1 MKVIDR
7 YIGKRFFINFFGVL
21 FAFIIV
27 FSMIHWVDHS
37 GKYAKADIFTIL
49 SFYINYTPQIINLVI
64 PVCGL
69 LAGLLTFSNLG
80 KYNELVALQV
90 SGVSRIRYLLPAL
103 IISFIISVTLFF
115 FNEFVLIDSNIKRQH
130 IEQVEI
136 LKRSPKKKGIETGVL
151 LNSLNN
157 SIIQIGKVNISK
169 GIITDF
175 NIQFKSDSS
184 EQIVKRIDADSVI
197 WTDSTRWVLKNAY
210 VRFMENDSV
219 ISIRKHDSLSIL
231 ETSFSPKDFEE
242 PKFRPDRV
250 DRYLTLKELTHFSE
264 KQALFGQTTYQV
276 DYEIYNTFFSPLSI
290 FFMAFIGSILGSMF
304 TKGSAIIYFLACII
318 ICLMYMVIV
327 IMGKVM
333 SQNNEITPFLGA
345 SLPHITTFFV
355 LLMLSNKK
363 A

>member
-21 FAFIIV
+21 CAFIIV

-37 GKYAKADIFTIL
+37 GKYAKADITTIL
-49 SFYINYTPQIINLVI
+49 SFYINYVPQIINLVI

-90 SGVSRIRYLLPAL
+90 SGVSRSRYLLPAL
-103 IISFIISVTLFF
+103 IISFLISIALFF
-115 FNEFVLIDSNIKRQH
+115 FNELVLIESNIKRQH
-130 IEQVEI
+130 IEQVQI
-136 LKRSPKKKGIETGVL
+136 LKRNAKVKGIKTNVL

-169 GIITDF
+169 GVITDF
-175 NIQFKSDSS
+175 NIQFKSDST
-184 EQIVKRIDADSVI
+184 EQVIKRIDSDSVI
-197 WTDSTRWVLKNAY
+197 WTDSTHWVLKNAY
-210 VRFMENDSV
+210 TREIEHDSV
-219 ISIRKHDSLSIL
+219 ISVLKSEKLSIE
-231 ETSFSPKDFEE
+231 ETGFKPNDFEE

-250 DRYLTLKELTHFSE
+250 DRYLTLKELKHFSE
-264 KQALFGQTTYQV
+264 KQSLFGQTTYQV
-276 DYEIYNTFFSPLSI
+276 DYEIFNTFFSPLSI

-304 TKGSAIIYFLACII
+304 TKGNAIFYFLGCII

-333 SQNNEITPFLGA
+333 SQNNEISPFLGA
-345 SLPHITTFFV
+345 SLPHITTFLV
-355 LLMLSNKK
+355 LTFLMNKK
-363 A
+363 S